1 MQPIVILLNGPLGI
15 GKSTLGE
22 ALGEAIAASVTLD
35 GDRLAALNPPPAD
48 ELEALHETI
57 ALLFEHHLERGYPHL
72 IVNHY
77 WSDASQIAALESRL
91 RQTAADLIFR
101 CFLLTLPKDENLR
114 RIERRQ
120 AARAIDEAEF
130 EARHFAEEFEHLSRA
145 SGDLGEAFDVSDP
158 PELLV
163 SRLLGRL
170 GLPLPA

>member
-1 MQPIVILLNGPLGI
+1 MQPLVILLNGPLGI

-22 ALGEAIAASVTLD
+22 ALGEAIDASVTLD

-48 ELEALHETI
+48 ELAALHGTI
-57 ALLFEHHLERGYPHL
+57 ALLFEHQLGRGYRRF

-77 WSDASQIAALESRL
+77 WAHASEIADLESRL
-91 RQTAADLIFR
+91 RQVAPDVALR

-114 RIERRQ
+114 RIARRQ

-130 EARHFAEEFEHLSRA
+130 EARHFAEEFAHLSSA
-145 SGDLGEAFDVSDP
+145 SGELGEPFDVSDP

-163 SRLLGRL
+163 PRLLGIL